1 MGGVLPA
8 SVKRLLSSAPW
19 NQDGLSESLETE
31 AGIGAG
37 QYLERWGKRFRGASE
52 SRVIYGLEIPGGY

>member
-1 MGGVLPA
+1 MG
-8 SVKRLLSSAPW
+8 SR
-19 NQDGLSESLETE
+19 NHRLSESLETE

-52 SRVIYGLEIPGGY
+52 SRMICGLEIPGGY